1 MAFLYPPPLI
11 TRSRDYV
18 PGYIPRTVTC
28 RCVRCALPQPRIG
41 KIIIAIVGA
50 LVLIT
55 VIIVLLVC
63 VKKHPKGKRT
73 TLPKQP
79 REEEE
84 AQVSV

>member
-1 MAFLYPPPLI
+1 MAFLYSPLI
-11 TRSRDYV
+11 TKSQGHV
-18 PGYIPRTVTC
+18 SGYIPRAVTS
-28 RCVRCALPQPRIG
+28 RCVRCALPQPRIDE
-41 KIIIAIVGA
+41 IIIVILAA
-50 LVLIT
+50 LFLIT

>member
-1 MAFLYPPPLI
+1 MAFLYSPLN
-11 TRSRDYV
+11 TRNRDYA
-18 PGYIPRTVTC
+18 PGCISRTVTC
-28 RCVRCALPQPRIG
+28 RCVGCALPQPRIDT
-41 KIIIAIVGA
+41 IIITIACV
-50 LVLIT
+50 LVLII

-79 REEEE
+79 REEGE

>member
-1 MAFLYPPPLI
+1 MAFLYSPLN
-11 TRSRDYV
+11 TRNRDYV
-18 PGYIPRTVTC
+18 PGYIPRAVTS
-28 RCVRCALPQPRIG
+28 RCVRCALPQPRID
-41 KIIIAIVGA
+41 KIIITIACV

-55 VIIVLLVC
+55 VVIVLLVC
-63 VKKHPKGKRT
+63 VKRHPKGKRT

>member
-1 MAFLYPPPLI
+1 MAFLYSPLN
-11 TRSRDYV
+11 TRNRDYA
-18 PGYIPRTVTC
+18 PGCISRTVTC
-28 RCVRCALPQPRIG
+28 RCVGCALPQPRIDT
-41 KIIIAIVGA
+41 IIITIACV
-50 LVLIT
+50 LVLII

-73 TLPKQP
+73 TLPKQL